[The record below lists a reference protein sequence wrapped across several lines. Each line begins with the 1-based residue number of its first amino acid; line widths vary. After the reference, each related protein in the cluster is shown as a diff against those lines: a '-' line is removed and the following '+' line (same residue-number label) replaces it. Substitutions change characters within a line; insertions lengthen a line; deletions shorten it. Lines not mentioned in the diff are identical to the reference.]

1 MRTSAMLQPNNN
13 RESTPRP
20 QRQHPRA
27 RNRKKRS
34 SRPPRTMPNRQE
46 EGVPGVLPGAL
57 PEVPPSGQLLTI
69 KRAKEQALG
78 PPQELWLV
86 AQNKDK
92 PTKRPS
98 SRQHRPLRNNNSS
111 RKRKHRPHTNRVS
124 TPSSEHSL
132 LAWTRADT
140 RSSDSLRLSSSKAST
155 CAVGSLVDTVAPSQ
169 SQRSEQAR
177 ASLP

>member
-57 PEVPPSGQLLTI
+57 PEVPPSGPLLTI
-69 KRAKEQALG
+69 KRAKEQALV

-86 AQNKDK
+86 AQNKGK

-111 RKRKHRPHTNRVS
+111 R
-124 TPSSEHSL
+124 
-132 LAWTRADT
+132 
-140 RSSDSLRLSSSKAST
+140 
-155 CAVGSLVDTVAPSQ
+155 
-169 SQRSEQAR
+169 
-177 ASLP
+177 